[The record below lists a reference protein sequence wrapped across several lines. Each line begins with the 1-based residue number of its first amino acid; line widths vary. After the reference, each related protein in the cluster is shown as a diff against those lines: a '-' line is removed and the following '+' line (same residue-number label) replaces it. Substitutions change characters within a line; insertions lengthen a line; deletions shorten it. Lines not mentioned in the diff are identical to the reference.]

1 MEKVEI
7 RRRVGTVCEK
17 SSVNGSFGLTISHES
32 HNSYLLQFEIYC
44 LLVYHL
50 LCVYWI
56 DFQDFNYITSS
67 GTTLGEMLSTE
78 NFLESYGYDSK
89 SPDDIFG
96 DDDDT
101 NDFVAII
108 KQEPG
113 FEYHDYQVNTS
124 PESEMSSFEDQLQL
138 VNTSNDLMSVDL
150 EYLMNMQKVPAVKQE
165 HENVVIKVEA
175 IDSGV
180 FTDESVPVFSHE
192 GKYLL
197 T

>member
-1 MEKVEI
+1 M
-7 RRRVGTVCEK
+7 C
-17 SSVNGSFGLTISHES
+17 GL
-32 HNSYLLQFEIYC
+32 
-44 LLVYHL
+44 
-50 LCVYWI
+50 

-89 SPDDIFG
+89 SPDDIFA
-96 DDDDT
+96 DDVVYDT

-113 FEYHDYQVNTS
+113 FEYHDYQMNTS
-124 PESEMSSFEDQLQL
+124 PESELSSYEDQLQL
-138 VNTSNDLMSVDL
+138 VNASNDLMSVDV
-150 EYLMNMQKVPAVKQE
+150 EYLMKMQQAPIVKRE
-165 HENVVIKVEA
+165 NENVVIKVEA
-175 IDSGV
+175 SDSNL

-197 T
+197 LKLKNLKLLKHTEMYIVAYLAFSMHTLYFVNLKFLRRFCFI